1 MMKTLSLC
9 SALLCLA
16 GSALA
21 ADNLSNNGNEWN
33 LRIKNNGNSW
43 TASFS
48 GPMEYG
54 APGKRVRGSGVIVEK
69 ARVITAFSKIRL
81 DGPMNMRLSQAGA
94 DAVKVSADDNV
105 EPLIET
111 VVEGDTL
118 VLRLQ
123 KGAGLTTRHAP
134 TVLVEAKSLQALNIV
149 GSGDVSMDKFKGERL
164 SLNLSGSGDLRIG
177 LLEVKELVASLTGSG
192 DVEVAGQAETQQ
204 WQLIGSGDVDAR
216 SLSGRSAQAQLTGSG
231 DMSIGVTQNLDVTL
245 RGSGDLRYAGRPVLR
260 QTITGSGEISQR

>member
-21 ADNLSNNGNEWN
+21 ADAGNEWQ
-33 LRIKNNGNSW
+33 LRIKNHGNSW

-48 GPMEYG
+48 GPVEYG
-54 APGKRVRGSGVIVEK
+54 APGKRVRGSGLIVEK
-69 ARVITAFSKIRL
+69 ARALAAFSKIRL
-81 DGPMNMRLSQAGA
+81 DGPMNLRLSQAGA
-94 DAVKVSADDNV
+94 DTVRVSADDNI

-123 KGAGLTTRHAP
+123 KGAGLTSRHAP
-134 TVLVEAKSLQALNIV
+134 TVLVESKSLQALSIH
-149 GSGDVSMDKFKGERL
+149 GSGDVSLDRFKGDKL
-164 SLNLSGSGDLRIG
+164 SLALAGSGDLRIG
-177 LLEVKELVASLTGSG
+177 LLEVKELIASVSGSG
-192 DVEVAGQAETQQ
+192 DVEVAGQADSQQ
-204 WQLIGSGDVDAR
+204 WQLQGSGDVNAR
-216 SLSGRSAQAQLTGSG
+216 SLSGRSVQAQLTGSG

-245 RGSGDLRYAGRPVLR
+245 RGSGDLRYAGRPQLR
-260 QTITGSGEISQR
+260 QTVTGSGEISGR

>member
-9 SALLCLA
+9 SALLCLG

-21 ADNLSNNGNEWN
+21 ADTSGDWH
-33 LRIKNNGNSW
+33 LRIKSNGNSW

-54 APGKRVRGSGVIVEK
+54 APGKRVRGSGVMVE
-69 ARVITAFSKIRL
+69 RVRAITAFSKIRL
-81 DGPMNMRLSQAGA
+81 DGPMNVRLSQAGV
-94 DAVKVSADDNV
+94 DTVKVSADDNV

-111 VVEGDTL
+111 LVEGDTL

-134 TVLVEAKSLQALNIV
+134 TVWVESKALQALSLN
-149 GSGDVSMDKFKGERL
+149 GSGDLSLDRFKGDKL
-164 SLNLSGSGDLRIG
+164 SLNLAGSGDLHIGLLDVKELIATLSGSGD
-177 LLEVKELVASLTGSG
+177 A
-192 DVEVAGQAETQQ
+192 EVAGQAEVQQ
-204 WQLIGSGDVDAR
+204 WQLQGSGNVDAR

-231 DMSIGVTQNLDVTL
+231 DMAIGVTQNLEVTL
-245 RGSGDLRYAGRPVLR
+245 RGSGDLRYAGRPQLR
-260 QTITGSGEISQR
+260 QTVTGSGEISKR

>member
-21 ADNLSNNGNEWN
+21 ADAGNEWH
-33 LRIKNNGNSW
+33 LRIKNQGNSW

-48 GPMEYG
+48 GPVEYG
-54 APGKRVRGSGVIVEK
+54 APGKRVRGSGLIVEK
-69 ARVITAFSKIRL
+69 ARAVTAFSKIRL
-81 DGPMNMRLSQAGA
+81 DGPMNLRLSQAGA
-94 DAVKVSADDNV
+94 DTVKVSADDNV

-111 VVEGDTL
+111 LVEGDTL

-134 TVLVEAKSLQALNIV
+134 TVLVESKSLQALSIN
-149 GSGDVSMDKFKGERL
+149 GSGDVSLDKFKGDKL
-164 SLNLSGSGDLRIG
+164 SLALAGSGDLRIG
-177 LLEVKELVASLTGSG
+177 LLEVKELIASVAGSG
-192 DVEVAGQAETQQ
+192 DVEVAGQADSQQ
-204 WQLIGSGDVDAR
+204 WQLHGSGDVNAR
-216 SLSGRSAQAQLTGSG
+216 SLSGRSVQAQLTGSG

-245 RGSGDLRYAGRPVLR
+245 RGSGDLRYAGRPQLR
-260 QTITGSGEISQR
+260 QTVTGSGEISSR